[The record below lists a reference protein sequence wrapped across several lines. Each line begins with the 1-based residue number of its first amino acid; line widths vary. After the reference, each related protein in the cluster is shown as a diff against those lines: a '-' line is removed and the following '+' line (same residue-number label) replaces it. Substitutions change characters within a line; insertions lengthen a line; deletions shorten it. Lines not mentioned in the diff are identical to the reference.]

1 MMGHPHQP
9 VAGQLPPSSSKN
21 VMNEPCCILHVC
33 SKHLV
38 TFTIV
43 KDIFFSGSFCA
54 IFWFLNK
61 QVVYSLAYALQ
72 MSSSAMIKLFTASG
86 RQKTWVHQNDTV
98 WTLFDLSSTT
108 FIHF

>member
-9 VAGQLPPSSSKN
+9 VASQLPPSSSKN
-21 VMNEPCCILHVC
+21 VMNKPCCILHVC
-33 SKHLV
+33 SKHLI

-61 QVVYSLAYALQ
+61 QRGVLPGLCFANELISHDKALHCIREAENVGT
-72 MSSSAMIKLFTASG
+72 SK
-86 RQKTWVHQNDTV
+86 
-98 WTLFDLSSTT
+98 
-108 FIHF
+108 